1 VILRDSLNTSIYSIH
16 SHLYNRINTKHHTET
31 NNHTTNKT
39 SFWMVRTSL
48 VRLFAQAAQA
58 AATDASGA
66 AAAAAA
72 SRLGSNSAA
81 AAAGGGPR
89 ARKAAIQ
96 LTDAAAERIR
106 ELLEVRHKVS
116 AVLYR
121 VCGLAVNAGG
131 AVWCRGGKAS
141 DACTLL
147 LHDAL

>member
-1 VILRDSLNTSIYSIH
+1 
-16 SHLYNRINTKHHTET
+16 
-31 NNHTTNKT
+31 
-39 SFWMVRTSL
+39 MVRTSL

-81 AAAGGGPR
+81 PAAGGGPR

-96 LTDAAAERIR
+96 LTDAAAQRIR

-116 AVLYR
+116 VVLYR
-121 VCGLAVNAGG
+121 VSG
-131 AVWCRGGKAS
+131 ACW
-141 DACTLL
+141 
-147 LHDAL
+147 